1 MKDCWKHSLKTY
13 LACMNDCSD
22 PKTNDNFFDIT
33 KDFMSYFDQ
42 FYIKTCFRQVWK
54 IVKCKLLEVFLLVT
68 CKSVIWPTEMS
79 HVLLLFY
86 LSCKLKRVGRLHDV
100 KQLFWKPANDK
111 NCFKLP
117 LRYKLNQ
124 VEGHWRVNLTSYE
137 DNHSCSLHMYF
148 LENFACDKFAIQ
160 NIYQRN
166 FSEAA
171 LEVIQ

>member
-1 MKDCWKHSLKTY
+1 
-13 LACMNDCSD
+13 MNDCSD

-68 CKSVIWPTEMS
+68 CKSVGLNWPIERS
-79 HVLLLFY
+79 HALLLFY

-100 KQLFWKPANDK
+100 KQFFWKPANDNYRTLLITVLFIRTDRLSCINIRVIIIK

-117 LRYKLNQ
+117 LRYKLNH
-124 VEGHWRVNLTSYE
+124 VWRALT
-137 DNHSCSLHMYF
+137 C
-148 LENFACDKFAIQ
+148 
-160 NIYQRN
+160 
-166 FSEAA
+166 
-171 LEVIQ
+171 